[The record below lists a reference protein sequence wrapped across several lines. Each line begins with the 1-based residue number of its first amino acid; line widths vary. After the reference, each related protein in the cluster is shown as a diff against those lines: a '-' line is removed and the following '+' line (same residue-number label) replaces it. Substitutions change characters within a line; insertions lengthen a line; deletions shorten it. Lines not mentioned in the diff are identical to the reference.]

1 MRPRL
6 RKVGLRNNIV
16 HDNIVRDNI
25 VRNNKVHN
33 NKMLDNIVRDQKE
46 SVSVAGQRITVD
58 DKCAQLAGGSLS
70 LKVYPLEAPC
80 QAVPFRGLWHSFQS
94 ERSAHPSVASCWL
107 RSSWLVRL
115 FEEGIGELENDEIM
129 NFGILD
135 GVEHMEHIA
144 VI

>member
-6 RKVGLRNNIV
+6 RKVGLRNNKV
-16 HDNIVRDNI
+16 HNNI
-25 VRNNKVHN
+25 VRNNIVYN
-33 NKMLDNIVRDQKE
+33 NIVRNDIVRDQKE
-46 SVSVAGQRITVD
+46 SARQRITVD
-58 DKCAQLAGGSLS
+58 DKCAQLAVGSLS

-115 FEEGIGELENDEIM
+115 FQDGIGEEAKDEMM

-135 GVEHMEHIA
+135 GVEHMKEKNDDDDGGE
-144 VI
+144 

>member
-6 RKVGLRNNIV
+6 RKVGLNIV
-16 HDNIVRDNI
+16 IVLKNIVYND
-25 VRNNKVHN
+25 
-33 NKMLDNIVRDQKE
+33 IVRDQKE
-46 SVSVAGQRITVD
+46 IAGQRITVD
-58 DKCAQLAGGSLS
+58 DECAQLAGGSLS

-115 FEEGIGELENDEIM
+115 FEEGIGQVANDEIM
-129 NFGILD
+129 NFRICNGSRI
-135 GVEHMEHIA
+135 
-144 VI
+144 

>member
-6 RKVGLRNNIV
+6 RKVGLYNNI
-16 HDNIVRDNI
+16 I
-25 VRNNKVHN
+25 VRNDIVLN
-33 NKMLDNIVRDQKE
+33 NIIVREQNE
-46 SVSVAGQRITVD
+46 SVSVARQRITVGD
-58 DKCAQLAGGSLS
+58 ECAQLAGGSLS

-115 FEEGIGELENDEIM
+115 FQDGIGQVANDEIM
-129 NFGILD
+129 NFGNLD
-135 GVEHMEHIA
+135 GVENMKEKNDDDDGGEYSHPG
-144 VI
+144 

>member
-6 RKVGLRNNIV
+6 RKVGLYNNI
-16 HDNIVRDNI
+16 I
-25 VRNNKVHN
+25 VRNDIVLN
-33 NKMLDNIVRDQKE
+33 NIIVREQNE
-46 SVSVAGQRITVD
+46 SVSVARQRTVGD
-58 DKCAQLAGGSLS
+58 ECAQLAGGSLS

-115 FEEGIGELENDEIM
+115 FQDGIGEEAKDEMM

-135 GVEHMEHIA
+135 GVEHMKEKNDDDDGGE
-144 VI
+144 

>member
-6 RKVGLRNNIV
+6 RKVGLRNNKV
-16 HDNIVRDNI
+16 HNNI
-25 VRNNKVHN
+25 VRN
-33 NKMLDNIVRDQKE
+33 DTVRDQKE
-46 SVSVAGQRITVD
+46 SVSVARQRITVGD
-58 DKCAQLAGGSLS
+58 ECAQLAGGSLS

-107 RSSWLVRL
+107 HSSWLVRL